1 MNPAPVIWGEVFQK
15 NPQSLFSK
23 DNIRRPDELYLR
35 VAENNTVIQE
45 IVLDVINKMRD
56 VIFDFLEG

>member
-1 MNPAPVIWGEVFQK
+1 MNPAPVIWDEVFQK